1 MGLGLGSPSLGLLT
15 YSSSRPQL
23 TSSASSAWTWNEVSG
38 LSRLEKTLGAAGVLT
53 LQGEVVPLQA
63 SQS

>member
-1 MGLGLGSPSLGLLT
+1 MGLGLGSPSRGLLT
-15 YSSSRPQL
+15 YPSSRPQL
-23 TSSASSAWTWNEVSG
+23 TSSTSSAWTWNEVSG